1 MTKIPSLTELLEAG
15 VHFGHHVSRWHPK
28 MAPHIFGSRS
38 GIHIINVEETQKHL
52 AAALEFLK
60 GIAARGG
67 NVLFVGTKQ
76 QAQSLVKQSAQE
88 VGMPYVSERWLGGT
102 LTNFGEI
109 KRVVK
114 RLLDLRDKR
123 EKGELKKY
131 TKQEQV
137 WIARDIEDMERK
149 VGGIETM
156 MQMPD
161 AIFIV
166 DIRSDKTALAEAVQ
180 KKIPVVALVD
190 TNVNPR
196 DVAYQIPANDD
207 GVKSIT
213 FILSL
218 VAEAIKEGKREGI
231 AAAAAAAKT
240 EKKDDEEETP
250 VKEEAKAV
258 VEDLDDKLAE
268 EIATAE
274 QEKTPVKK

>member
-1 MTKIPSLTELLEAG
+1 MTKIPTLKELLEAG
-15 VHFGHHVSRWHPK
+15 AHFGHHVSRWHPK
-28 MAPHIFGSRS
+28 MAPHIFGNRS
-38 GIHIINVEETQKHL
+38 GIHIINIEETQKHL
-52 AAALEFLK
+52 ATALEFLK
-60 GIAARGG
+60 GIAERGG
-67 NVLFVGTKQ
+67 TVLFVGTKQ
-76 QAQSLVKQSAQE
+76 QAQGLVKQYATE

-123 EKGELKKY
+123 TKGELKKY

-156 MQMPD
+156 TQMPD

-166 DIRSDKTALAEAVQ
+166 DIRADKTAIAEAIQ

-196 DVAYQIPANDD
+196 DVSYPIPANDD
-207 GVKSIT
+207 GVKSINLM
-213 FILSL
+213 LSL
-218 VAEAIKEGKREGI
+218 VAEAIKDGRAQGVP
-231 AAAAAAAKT
+231 AAAAAASVK
-240 EKKDDEEETP
+240 EKKEEEVEETT

-268 EIATAE
+268 EMATKE
-274 QEKTPVKK
+274 LEEKK